1 MPVADAFQ
9 RILIVE
15 RHRFSNLWQFRLKT
29 SRFYGI
35 MKNSRNDVIQMLCIT
50 SRKIIE
56 LSDGSFGIEGAAE
69 PFDKLSV
76 ETMKNVLLQ
85 SL

>member
-1 MPVADAFQ
+1 MQVK
-9 RILIVE
+9 R
-15 RHRFSNLWQFRLKT
+15 
-29 SRFYGI
+29 
-35 MKNSRNDVIQMLCIT
+35 MLRIT

-69 PFDKLSV
+69 PFEKLSNCL
-76 ETMKNVLLQ
+76 MKNVLLQ